1 MGSAMYQGL
10 IFDSDFLLTAT
21 IGVLGFWGTVA
32 DDDAKKQ
39 GIVISEA
46 WLAELEKHPFHSSKC

>member
-1 MGSAMYQGL
+1 MKDIIADAHKARY
-10 IFDSDFLLTAT
+10 
-21 IGVLGFWGTVA
+21 TVA